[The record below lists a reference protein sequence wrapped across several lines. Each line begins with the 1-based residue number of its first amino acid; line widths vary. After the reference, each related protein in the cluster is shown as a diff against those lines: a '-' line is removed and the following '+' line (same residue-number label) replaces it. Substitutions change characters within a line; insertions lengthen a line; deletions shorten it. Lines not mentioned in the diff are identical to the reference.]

1 LGEEEAITL
10 DESNEYRVRDRE
22 EIMNGAQITLAC
34 LIEQGVETVFG
45 YPGGAVIPLYDA
57 LYDEHRLNH
66 VRTAHEQG
74 AVHAA
79 DGYSRSTGKVGVCFA
94 TSGPGATN
102 TVTGIA
108 TAFMDSV
115 PLIVITGQVGVPLL
129 GRDSFQEIDITGIT
143 LSVTKHNYLVRNAD
157 LLADVIR
164 EAFRVAQ
171 SGRPGPVLIDIP
183 KNIFLTEGYYLEK
196 KITDFKD
203 EIQNKYEETDLMSAV
218 EMINQ
223 SKNPVIYAGGGV
235 KISGTTRE
243 LLEFAEKTDTPVVSS
258 MMGLGN
264 IPCDHELN
272 LGMVGMHGFKQ
283 NNMAV
288 TNCDLLIA
296 VGARFSDRV
305 VSRAESFAPNARII
319 HLDADV
325 TEIAKNIRVDVSLIG
340 DFKTMLP
347 KLTEKVLKKNNRLWK
362 EQISKWKKPDNMDK
376 DLFDSKNIM
385 DAFFDKLGRNTVV
398 ATDVGQHQMW
408 VAQHWKFDF
417 PGSFITSGGLGTMG
431 FGLGAAIGA
440 KVGNRD
446 KQVLLIT
453 GDGSYRMN
461 NNELAT
467 VARYDIPI
475 TILLINN
482 NALGMVRQ
490 WQKMFSGKRYSE
502 TDVDDKLDY
511 VKLAEAYGIEGHS
524 VKTMA
529 DLRETLSKC
538 EFGRKPVFIECKIN
552 NDENVYPIVP
562 PGAAI
567 VDCIEDFK

>member
-1 LGEEEAITL
+1 
-10 DESNEYRVRDRE
+10 
-22 EIMNGAQITLAC
+22 MNGAQITLAC
-34 LIEQGVETVFG
+34 LIEQGIETVFG

-57 LYDEHRLNH
+57 LFEEHRLNH
-66 VRTAHEQG
+66 IRTAHEQG

-79 DGYSRSTGKVGVCFA
+79 DGYARSTGKVGVCFA

-102 TVTGIA
+102 TVTGLA
-108 TAFMDSV
+108 TAYMDSV
-115 PLIVITGQVGVPLL
+115 PLVVITGQVGTPLL
-129 GRDSFQEIDITGIT
+129 GKDSFQEIDITGIT
-143 LSVTKHNYLVRNAD
+143 LSVTKHNYLVRNVD
-157 LLADVIR
+157 QLADVIR

-183 KNIFLTEGYYLEK
+183 KNIFLTEGRYEEK
-196 KITDFKD
+196 TINSFKD
-203 EIQNKYEETDLMSAV
+203 EIKNRYEKTDLMAAV

-223 SKNPVIYAGGGV
+223 SKKPVIYAGGGV
-235 KISGTTRE
+235 KISNTSKE
-243 LLEFAEKTDTPVVSS
+243 LVEFAEKTDIPVVSS

-264 IPCDHELN
+264 VPYDHELN
-272 LGMVGMHGFKQ
+272 LGLVGMHGFRQ

-296 VGARFSDRV
+296 IGARFSDRV
-305 VSRAESFAPNARII
+305 VSKAESFAPNAKII

-325 TEIAKNIRVDVSLIG
+325 TEIAKNIRVDISLIG
-340 DFKTMLP
+340 DFKKLLP
-347 KLTEKVLKKNNRLWK
+347 ELTGNVDKKNNGEWK
-362 EQISKWKKPDNMDK
+362 EQIKKWRKADNADK
-376 DLFDSKNIM
+376 DQFESKNIF
-385 DAFFDKLGRNTVV
+385 DAFCDRLGRDTVV

-408 VAQHWKFDF
+408 AAQYWKFDF
-417 PGSFITSGGLGTMG
+417 PGAFITSGGLGTMG

-440 KVGNRD
+440 KVGNMD

-467 VARYDIPI
+467 VARYDIPV
-475 TILLINN
+475 TILLMNN

-502 TDVDDKLDY
+502 TDIDDRLDY
-511 VKLAEAYGIEGHS
+511 VKLAGAYGIEGHS
-524 VKTMA
+524 VENMA
-529 DLRETLSKC
+529 DLREVLSKS
-538 EFGRKPVFIECKIN
+538 EFGKKPIFIECKIN
-552 NDENVYPIVP
+552 NDDNVYPIVP

-567 VDCIEDFK
+567 AECIDEFK

>member
-1 LGEEEAITL
+1 
-10 DESNEYRVRDRE
+10 
-22 EIMNGAQITLAC
+22 MNGAQITLAC

-102 TVTGIA
+102 TVTGLA

-157 LLADVIR
+157 QLADVIR

-183 KNIFLTEGYYLEK
+183 KNIFLTEGHYVEK
-196 KITDFKD
+196 TVTNFKD
-203 EIQNKYEETDLMSAV
+203 EIQNKYEKADLMSAV

-235 KISGTTRE
+235 RISATSRE

-264 IPCDHELN
+264 IPYDHELN
-272 LGMVGMHGFKQ
+272 LGIVGMHGFKQ
-283 NNMAV
+283 NNAAV
-288 TNCDLLIA
+288 TNCDLFIA

-347 KLTEKVLKKNNRLWK
+347 KLTEKVEKKNNGEWK

-376 DLFDSKNIM
+376 ELFDSKNIL
-385 DAFFDKLGRNTVV
+385 DAFCDRLGRNTVV
-398 ATDVGQHQMW
+398 ATDVGQHQIW
-408 VAQHWKFDF
+408 AAQHWKFDF
-417 PGSFITSGGLGTMG
+417 PGSLITSGGLGTMG

-440 KVGNRD
+440 KLGNMD

-467 VARYDIPI
+467 VVRYDIPI

-511 VKLAEAYGIEGHS
+511 VKLAGAYGIEGHS

-529 DLRETLSKC
+529 DLREILNKC

-567 VDCIEDFK
+567 VDCIEEFK

>member
-1 LGEEEAITL
+1 
-10 DESNEYRVRDRE
+10 
-22 EIMNGAQITLAC
+22 MNGAKITLAC

-79 DGYSRSTGKVGVCFA
+79 DGYARSTGKVGVVFA

-115 PLIVITGQVGVPLL
+115 PLVVITGQVGTPLL
-129 GRDSFQEIDITGIT
+129 GKDSFQEIDITGIT
-143 LSVTKHNYLVRNAD
+143 LSVTKHNYLVRNVD
-157 LLADVIR
+157 QLADVLR

-183 KNIFLTEGYYLEK
+183 KNIFLTEGYYAEK
-196 KITDFKD
+196 KITSFKD
-203 EIQNKYEETDLMSAV
+203 EIKNRYSEEDLMKAV
-218 EMINQ
+218 DMINS
-223 SKNPVIYAGGGV
+223 SKKPVIYAGGGV
-235 KISGTTRE
+235 KISETSKE
-243 LLEFAEKTDTPVVSS
+243 LAELAEKTDIPVVSS

-264 IPCDHELN
+264 LPYDHELN
-272 LGMVGMHGFKQ
+272 LGMVGMHGFRQ
-283 NNMAV
+283 NNLAV

-305 VSRAESFAPNARII
+305 VSREESFAPNARII

-325 TEIAKNIRVDVSLIG
+325 TEIAKNIRVDLSLIG
-340 DFKTMLP
+340 DFKKLLP
-347 KLTEKVLKKNNRLWK
+347 QLTGKVDKKSNEDWK
-362 EQISKWKKPDNMDK
+362 EQIRNWRKPENPDVE
-376 DLFDSKNIM
+376 LFDSKNIL
-385 DAFFDKLGRNTVV
+385 DAFWDKLGRDTVV
-398 ATDVGQHQMW
+398 ATDVGQHQIW
-408 VAQHWKFDF
+408 TAQHWKFGF
-417 PGSFITSGGLGTMG
+417 PGSLITSGGLGTMG

-440 KVGNRD
+440 KLGNSG
-446 KQVLLIT
+446 KQVLLVT

-467 VARYDIPI
+467 VARYGIPL

-490 WQKMFSGKRYSE
+490 WQKMFSGRRYSA
-502 TDVDDKLDY
+502 TDVDNCLDY
-511 VKLAEAYGIEGHS
+511 VKLAGAYGIEGYS
-524 VKTMA
+524 LNSMA
-529 DLRETLSKC
+529 ELRETLGRC
-538 EFGRKPVFIECKIN
+538 EFGKKTIFIECRIN

-567 VDCIEDFK
+567 NDCIEDFK

>member
-1 LGEEEAITL
+1 
-10 DESNEYRVRDRE
+10 
-22 EIMNGAQITLAC
+22 MNGAQITLAC

-102 TVTGIA
+102 TVTGLA

-143 LSVTKHNYLVRNAD
+143 LSVTKHNYLVRNVD
-157 LLADVIR
+157 QLADVIR

-183 KNIFLTEGYYLEK
+183 KNIFLTEGHYVEK
-196 KITDFKD
+196 TITNFKD
-203 EIQNKYEETDLMSAV
+203 EIQNKYEKADLMSAV

-235 KISGTTRE
+235 RISATSRE

-264 IPCDHELN
+264 IPYDHELN

-283 NNMAV
+283 NNAAV
-288 TNCDLLIA
+288 TNCDLFIA

-347 KLTEKVLKKNNRLWK
+347 KLTKKVEKKNNREWK

-376 DLFDSKNIM
+376 ELFDSKNIL
-385 DAFFDKLGRNTVV
+385 DAFCDRLGRNTVV
-398 ATDVGQHQMW
+398 ATDVGQHQIW
-408 VAQHWKFDF
+408 AAQHWKFDF
-417 PGSFITSGGLGTMG
+417 PGSLITSGGLGTMG

-440 KVGNRD
+440 KLGNMD
-446 KQVLLIT
+446 KQVLLVT

-467 VARYDIPI
+467 VVRYDIPI

-511 VKLAEAYGIEGHS
+511 VKLAGAYGIEGHS

-529 DLRETLSKC
+529 DLREILNKC

>member
-1 LGEEEAITL
+1 
-10 DESNEYRVRDRE
+10 
-22 EIMNGAQITLAC
+22 MNGAQITLAC

-102 TVTGIA
+102 TVTGLA

-143 LSVTKHNYLVRNAD
+143 LSVTKHNYLVRNVD
-157 LLADVIR
+157 QLADVIR

-183 KNIFLTEGYYLEK
+183 KNIFLTEGHYVEK
-196 KITDFKD
+196 TITNFKD
-203 EIQNKYEETDLMSAV
+203 EIQNKYEKADLMSAV

-235 KISGTTRE
+235 RISATSRE
-243 LLEFAEKTDTPVVSS
+243 LLEFVEKTDTPVVSS

-264 IPCDHELN
+264 IPYDHELN
-272 LGMVGMHGFKQ
+272 LGIVGMHGFKQ
-283 NNMAV
+283 NNAAV

-347 KLTEKVLKKNNRLWK
+347 KLTEKVEKKNNGEWK

-376 DLFDSKNIM
+376 ELFDSKNIL
-385 DAFFDKLGRNTVV
+385 DAFCDRLGRNTVV
-398 ATDVGQHQMW
+398 ATDVGQHQIW
-408 VAQHWKFDF
+408 AAQHWKFDF
-417 PGSFITSGGLGTMG
+417 PGSLITSGGLGTMG

-440 KVGNRD
+440 KLGNMD

-467 VARYDIPI
+467 VVRYDIPI

-511 VKLAEAYGIEGHS
+511 VKLAGAYGIEGHS

-529 DLRETLSKC
+529 DLREILNKC

-567 VDCIEDFK
+567 VDCIEEFK